1 MANANALVYS
11 HFSDNVAPEATI
23 TVQSGTLASGYT
35 AEAVADR
42 NPAKPSILVETTGA
56 WQFSFGSAQRVDAVF
71 LPMHNLDAGL
81 EVRIQGNAA
90 AAWGAPSLNQAI
102 TIPTYR
108 EDGFPVGSWLDLTD
122 KAGYLVGGYQHWRL
136 VVVGVNSAPV
146 AIGEFGLVRVKR
158 VMDPNISWGV
168 MDSEDRKIVE
178 HQTDYGVA
186 TIYDLGVTKR
196 RLTGDVD
203 ATDASRTAIRS
214 WWRDARG
221 RSNPFYIAPDGTVND
236 AMMVRFVDTK
246 LDVQLVQV
254 DRNTIQLGF
263 EELSRGLVL

>member
-1 MANANALVYS
+1 MANANALVYG
-11 HFSDNVAPEATI
+11 HYSDNVAPNATI
-23 TVQSGTLASGYT
+23 TIQSGTLASGYT
-35 AEAVADR
+35 AEAIADN
-42 NPAKPSILVETTGA
+42 NPAKPSILTGTTGA
-56 WQFSFGSAQRVDAVF
+56 WQFAFAAAQRVDAVF
-71 LPMHNLDAGL
+71 LPMHNLNAGL
-81 EVRIQGNAA
+81 EVRIQGHAS
-90 AAWGAPSLNQAI
+90 AAWGAPSFNQAI

-108 EDGFPVGSWLDLTD
+108 EDAFPVGSWLDLTD
-122 KAGYLVGGYQHWRL
+122 KAGYLVGGYQYWRL

-168 MDSEDRKIVE
+168 MEGEERKIVE
-178 HQTDYGVA
+178 HQTDYGVS

-203 ATDASRTAIRS
+203 ATDTMKAALRS

-236 AMMVRFVDTK
+236 GLMVRFADTK
-246 LDVQLVQV
+246 LDVQLQQI
-254 DRNTIQLGF
+254 DRNSINLGF
-263 EELSRGLVL
+263 EEVSRGLYL